1 MSSSSGRTRGF
12 KEIREELTRLRYAA
26 LLHAA
31 KARGIEVLLT
41 IDEYRQVTASDCF
54 YCGGDLPFA
63 GYGLD
68 RKDSSGAYSLDN
80 VVPCCK
86 VCNRIKTDILDA
98 RTMNGIKGQL
108 AARRVHALLQSMP
121 PAPVPTVRRGRRR
134 GQHPKPKRVGKKWE
148 IIVRENVYQED
159 GTIGRKQV
167 RVNLGQA
174 DQMDFAR
181 LCLQQRNTCRTGAPD
196 QVVGSHDTDFVLRA
210 FCAGELTNPRPP
222 E

>member
-1 MSSSSGRTRGF
+1 LSRSSGRTRGF
-12 KEIREELTRLRYAA
+12 KEIREELARLRYAA

-31 KARGIEVLLT
+31 KARGIEVRLT
-41 IDEYRQVTASDCF
+41 LDEYRQVTANDCF

-68 RKDSSGAYSLDN
+68 RKDPTGAYALEN

-98 RTMNGIKGQL
+98 RTMSGLKGQL
-108 AARRVHALLQSMP
+108 AARRFRALLQSIP
-121 PAPVPTVRRGRRR
+121 PVPAPAARRGRRR
-134 GQHPKPKRVGKKWE
+134 GQHPTPRRVGKRWE

-167 RVNLGQA
+167 RVSLGKA
-174 DQMDFAR
+174 DQMDFDQAA
-181 LCLQQRNTCRTGAPD
+181 LAAEKYLQNGCT
-196 QVVGSHDTDFVLRA
+196 
-210 FCAGELTNPRPP
+210 
-222 E
+222 